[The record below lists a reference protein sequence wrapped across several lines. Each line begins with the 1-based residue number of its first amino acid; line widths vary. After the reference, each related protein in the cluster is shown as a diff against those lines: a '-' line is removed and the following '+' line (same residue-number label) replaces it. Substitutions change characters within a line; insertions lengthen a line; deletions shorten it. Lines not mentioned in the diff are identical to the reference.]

1 MLWDYNENELK
12 KSEKGR
18 ILLLERKINFGFYLS
33 DKVKIKLSE
42 VKKYWKKLNLDSSRR
57 KLFEL
62 LLWDN

>member
-12 KSEKGR
+12 K
-18 ILLLERKINFGFYLS
+18 S